1 MFRVI
6 KQNFLKNKNLKPY
19 LKYAF
24 GEIILVMFGILLA
37 VQINNWREDY
47 KKAQREKLILKDLN
61 QDFSQN
67 LEKFKSVKKFQYRTY
82 NSGAIVFRN
91 LQKLHIPL
99 NRDSVYKYLPG
110 MFGGYTY
117 YPSNGIV
124 ESLISTGD
132 IEYIRNDSLKK
143 LLVSW
148 KDILNDYS
156 DRVTVEIKFW
166 SNSVEPYV
174 IKNGDFFNMGSQ
186 KNKQLAED
194 PVFINMLVRQQHYNR
209 NVISTIENN
218 DGIEHYMNEIVRLT
232 KLNDK
237 TN

>member
-6 KQNFLKNKNLKPY
+6 KQNLLKNQDLRAY

-24 GEIILVMFGILLA
+24 GEIILVMLGILLA
-37 VQINNWREDY
+37 IQINNWREEH
-47 KKAQREKLILKDLN
+47 KNVQREKLILKDLN
-61 QDFSQN
+61 KDFSQN
-67 LEKFKSVKKFQYRTY
+67 LEKFKSVKKFQYRTF
-82 NSGAIVFRN
+82 NSGAVVFRN
-91 LQKLHIPL
+91 IQKIHIPV

-117 YPSNGIV
+117 YPSNGVV

-132 IEYIRNDSLKK
+132 IKYIRNDSLKK

-148 KDILNDYS
+148 KDVLKDYS
-156 DRVTVEIKFW
+156 DRVAIEIRFW
-166 SNSVEPYV
+166 SNNVEPYV
-174 IKNGDFFNMGSQ
+174 IKNGDFLQISSD

-209 NVISTIENN
+209 NVINTIEEK
-218 DGIEHYMNEIVRLT
+218 DGIEHYMKEIVRLS
-232 KLNDK
+232 KFN
-237 TN
+237 N